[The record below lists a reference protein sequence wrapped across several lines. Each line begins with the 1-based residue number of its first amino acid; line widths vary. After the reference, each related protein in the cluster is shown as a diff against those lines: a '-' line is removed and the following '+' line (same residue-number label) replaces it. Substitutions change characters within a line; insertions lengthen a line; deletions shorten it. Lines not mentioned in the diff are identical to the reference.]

1 MPRPN
6 QSEERRAKLIA
17 EIANAFAEL
26 GYRRTTTAE
35 LAKRCRVREN
45 ILYRLW
51 PDKRAMFIAAIEY
64 VFELSSEIWRDLVGG
79 KGADATSAERLLE
92 YESRHHGEFGL
103 YRIIFGGLS
112 ETDDAEIGDALRRV
126 YRRFLGFIER
136 QIEAHGNGT
145 PRGGGLDPAL
155 AAWAFIGLGTVSNIG
170 RELKLMSPD
179 VRARLL
185 REVGGRLLRAASRSI
200 AAEAQSPQRK
210 PS

>member
-6 QSEERRAKLIA
+6 QSEERRKKLITEMA
-17 EIANAFAEL
+17 SAFAEL

-51 PDKRAMFIAAIEY
+51 PDKKAMFIASIEY

-79 KGADATSAERLLE
+79 EGADATSAERLLE

-112 ETDDAEIGDALRRV
+112 EADDSEIGAALRRV

-136 QIEAHGNGT
+136 QIEAQGNGA
-145 PRGGGLDPAL
+145 PRDGALDPAL

-170 RELKLMSPD
+170 RELKLLSPD
-179 VRARLL
+179 VRAKLF
-185 REVGGRLLRAASRSI
+185 REVGGRLLRAAS
-200 AAEAQSPQRK
+200 K
-210 PS
+210 

>member
-1 MPRPN
+1 VPRPN
-6 QSEERRAKLIA
+6 QSEERRRKLIP

-35 LAKRCRVREN
+35 LSKRCGVQEN

-51 PDKRAMFIAAIEY
+51 PDKKAMFIAAIEY
-64 VFELSSEIWRDLVGG
+64 VFELSDEIWRGVVGAR
-79 KGADATSAERLLE
+79 GADATSAQRLLE

-112 ETDDAEIGDALRRV
+112 EADDPEIGDALRRV

-136 QIEAHGNGT
+136 QVEAQS
-145 PRGGGLDPAL
+145 RGASKDGALDPAL

-170 RELKLMSPD
+170 RELKLLAPD
-179 VRARLL
+179 LRARLF
-185 REVGGRLLRAASRSI
+185 REVGGRLLRASSNRAR
-200 AAEAQSPQRK
+200 
-210 PS
+210 

>member
-6 QSEERRAKLIA
+6 QIEARRKKLIP

-35 LAKRCRVREN
+35 LAKRCGVQEN

-64 VFELSSEIWRDLVGG
+64 VFELSSGIWQDLVGR
-79 KGADATSAERLLE
+79 KSADANSAERLLQ

-126 YRRFLGFIER
+126 YKRFLGFIVR
-136 QIEAHGNGT
+136 QVEAQG
-145 PRGGGLDPAL
+145 RGASRDGALDPTL
-155 AAWAFIGLGTVSNIG
+155 AAWTFIGLGTVSNIG
-170 RELKLMSPD
+170 RELKLLAPD
-179 VRARLL
+179 VRARLF
-185 REVGGRLLRAASRSI
+185 REVGGRLLRASSGRFA
-200 AAEAQSPQRK
+200 
-210 PS
+210 